1 MRARRGRVEGC
12 GPREGEAMNTTQPS
26 MTARAA
32 LLGMDAADVE
42 AVDLAWRTS
51 RYATRA
57 A

>member
-1 MRARRGRVEGC
+1 
-12 GPREGEAMNTTQPS
+12 MNTTQPS